1 MRSFM
6 FKALLEAMG
15 LVCMEKLTCS
25 ETVSLLHPKNAFSR
39 DPQVLRVRWP
49 ARSCTQTASMPPL
62 ATGGLQQRGLPGAG
76 QELLL
81 GTGTTER
88 LIKDGALGI

>member
-1 MRSFM
+1 M
-6 FKALLEAMG
+6 FIALLEAMG

-25 ETVSLLHPKNAFSR
+25 ETVSLIHPKNAFSR
-39 DPQVLRVRWP
+39 DPRVLRVKWP

-62 ATGGLQQRGLPGAG
+62 TAGGLQQHGFPDAG

-81 GTGTTER
+81 GTGTAER
-88 LIKDGALGI
+88 LIKNDALGI